1 MDIDFE
7 GSDTG
12 DGKSDHATRTPT
24 PSPSPEP
31 SDVRRNEVFT
41 PIPST
46 SLTHSPSLDQRAP
59 SSVFPRPPVP
69 LPPSGS
75 GKRLGYLLGVH
86 PSSGKVQGSGS
97 STSTPLCL
105 QPAAV
110 VAGAR
115 PKKRPSS
122 LGGASDAKNSN
133 KRGKATCTSGKIVN
147 EHRSRLTSLMLETL
161 MCSQDWLRNK
171 LKDIQEGNQ
180 VSIYASNKTVVS
192 LFSNYIRMSCNL
204 CFTRTWLIELES
216 LELGC
221 CKLPKNLPIEFNLL
235 LCLVC

>member
-171 LKDIQEGNQ
+171 LKGKQIMHLLNTSHHFHGTNSCIYSCINFWTCLQDIQEGNQ
-180 VSIYASNKTVVS
+180 DLAD
-192 LFSNYIRMSCNL
+192 
-204 CFTRTWLIELES
+204 
-216 LELGC
+216 
-221 CKLPKNLPIEFNLL
+221 
-235 LCLVC
+235 